1 MPNTFKV
8 MDSIKNFLVKMKA
21 LDESIPEELAEDAL
35 KMTEEVKD
43 ALCESEVE
51 EKFEEKADDEN
62 AIEAKVEDAMV
73 KVMKKYGLIKDES
86 MESLDKLDE
95 CEVKD
100 EDGEEEVYT
109 DPEKMNDD
117 ARKVLLRKI
126 KPMVASIKD
135 ASTRKKFA
143 DAFAEALSINKGDQ
157 YGDIAKMTKMNAKDR
172 MYKNNDSVDMVDFG
186 MQIAEKFNPHYKKEG

>member
-1 MPNTFKV
+1 MANNVKV
-8 MDSIKNFLVKMKA
+8 MDSIKNFLLKMRA
-21 LDESIPEELAEDAL
+21 LDENIPEELADDAL

-43 ALCESEVE
+43 ALCEEEIE
-51 EKFEEKADDEN
+51 EKIEENVDDESM
-62 AIEAKVEDAMV
+62 IETKVEDAMV

-86 MESLDKLDE
+86 MEALEKLD
-95 CEVKD
+95 VKD
-100 EDGEEEVYT
+100 ESEEEDVT
-109 DPEKMNDD
+109 VDPEKMNDD

-143 DAFAEALSINKGDQ
+143 DAFAEALSISKGDQ
-157 YGDIAKMTKMNAKDR
+157 YGDIANMMKTNIKDN